1 MGQLTS
7 VTSDRGSPAHGRALL
22 LPCLRRCGGSWTG
35 SRRRRR
41 GYRHRHLRAPPTSVG
56 DLSICSRSEWGAEP
70 NCSPRRAPPEPHSA
84 EGDVVGGMALPP
96 PHERRGTRRLRR
108 QCRLETSDDRLVAP
122 PHGRRLVSVPCP
134 SKDGWKG
141 GGCVA
146 AIHYETRKPHLPRP
160 VRPPVASADLAGT
173 PRARKL
179 RVGTFITAALMWEAA
194 DLDYRDL
201 FVRDGNDPDCCG
213 LAGGTLADSR
223 GGSSTP
229 RRLRGG
235 HGRNFPYRHQQPGGG
250 AHASGTEGCHVQLS
264 LPRTSRHRH
273 QPPDSSSDRRSPAAV
288 LLV

>member
-122 PHGRRLVSVPCP
+122 PHGRRLVSGPCP
-134 SKDGWKG
+134 SKDGRTG
-141 GGCVA
+141 VGCVA

-213 LAGGTLADSR
+213 LAGRDV
-223 GGSSTP
+223 GGQSW
-229 RRLRGG
+229 RLI
-235 HGRNFPYRHQQPGGG
+235 
-250 AHASGTEGCHVQLS
+250 HAAATARWAWEE
-264 LPRTSRHRH
+264 LPVSA
-273 QPPDSSSDRRSPAAV
+273 PAAWWRGACQWNRGMSRTAV
-288 LLV
+288 AAAYEPAPPPAAG

>member
-122 PHGRRLVSVPCP
+122 RTAPGERSMPFKGRMEGRRLCGRHPLRDTQAPP
-134 SKDGWKG
+134 SPAGATTG
-141 GGCVA
+141 GQCGSGG
-146 AIHYETRKPHLPRP
+146 HP
-160 VRPPVASADLAGT
+160 
-173 PRARKL
+173 PRA
-179 RVGTFITAALMWEAA
+179 EAMRRHVHNRGA
-194 DLDYRDL
+194 H
-201 FVRDGNDPDCCG
+201 V
-213 LAGGTLADSR
+213 
-223 GGSSTP
+223 GGSGP
-229 RRLRGG
+229 
-235 HGRNFPYRHQQPGGG
+235 
-250 AHASGTEGCHVQLS
+250 
-264 LPRTSRHRH
+264 
-273 QPPDSSSDRRSPAAV
+273 
-288 LLV
+288 